1 MLSFRKKILFSDLI
15 LLLIL
20 IALLFPFVEKTVG
33 NIVQRS
39 LEERASELIDEIK
52 TAPTL
57 PSMIQRLKAQ
67 ELLVFFRVS
76 LIDERGRVL
85 YDSHVQKLLKDQYSP
100 YYLNSHPEVEEAFK
114 YGIGYSE
121 GYSQLFSQT
130 FAYVAKSFR
139 FEGKKYVLRTAFPFK
154 QIEELTKDFEIGFLS
169 LGAVILL
176 LYSFMTWAIIHQLSR
191 PIQHIITAI
200 KPYQEGKEEFLPRIE
215 MHKSIDPNDDFGRL
229 AHTLNFLSEKI
240 QKQIQTLTEERN
252 ENEAIL
258 ESLVEGVVAVD
269 SNNVVTYANFMACK
283 MLGTPK
289 YSMKGRPFETLK
301 ERPNSELVTV
311 CKELLVLCQQKSEI
325 LKEPIT
331 IGEIRKVFL
340 DIIAA
345 PKAHKSGAILV
356 LQDKTSEYK
365 VLQMGKDFVANASH
379 ELRTPITIIRGFA
392 ETLLDLPDLSPEML
406 QEITGKIVKTCHR
419 LNSLVKNLLT
429 LADIENLP
437 EERFE
442 ECDIETVIENC
453 KLILE
458 AMHKDV
464 VVNIE
469 KKTGIV
475 SIEADVDLLELA
487 INNLLENAV
496 KYSNPPAHITII
508 QEQVEDEIKI
518 IIKDKGIG
526 IPPENVDHVFARFY
540 TVDKARSRKFGGAGL
555 GLSIVKTII
564 EKHNGEIKASSVLG
578 EGTSFTITLPIIHKT
593 REKIEV
599 IETTPS
605 AE

>member
-15 LLLIL
+15 LLLVF

-33 NIVQRS
+33 NIVKKS
-39 LEERASELIDEIK
+39 LEERSSELIHEIE
-52 TAPTL
+52 TAPDL
-57 PSMIQRLKAQ
+57 FAMIQRLKTQ
-67 ELLVFFRVS
+67 ELLIFFRVS
-76 LIDERGRVL
+76 LIDGEGRVL
-85 YDSHVQKLLKDQYSP
+85 YDSHVQKLLKGRYSP
-100 YYLNSHPEVEEAFK
+100 YFLTSHPEVEEAFK

-121 GYSQLFSQT
+121 SYSQLFSQT
-130 FAYVAKSFR
+130 FAYVAKSFM

-154 QIEELTKDFEIGFLS
+154 QIEELTRDFEIGFLS

-176 LYSFMTWAIIHQLSR
+176 LYSFMTWAIIHRLSR

-215 MHKSIDPNDDFGRL
+215 MHKSIDLRDDFGRL

-240 QKQIQTLTEERN
+240 QRQIQILTEERN

-269 SNNVVTYANFMACK
+269 SNNIVTYANFMACK

-289 YSMKGRPFETLK
+289 YSILGRPFETLK
-301 ERPNSELVTV
+301 ERPNSDLLCV
-311 CKELLVLCQQKSEI
+311 CKELLILCQQQSEI
-325 LKEPIT
+325 LKEPVT

-345 PKAHKSGAILV
+345 PKTHKSGAILV

-392 ETLLDLPDLSPEML
+392 ETLLDLPDLSPKML

-437 EERFE
+437 ENNFE
-442 ECDIETVIENC
+442 ECDIETIIENC
-453 KLILE
+453 KNILE
-458 AMHKDV
+458 AMHGN
-464 VVNIE
+464 VNVTIE

-487 INNLLENAV
+487 INNLLENAL
-496 KYSNPPAHITII
+496 KYSNPPAKIRII
-508 QEQVEDEIKI
+508 QEQIEDEIKI
-518 IIKDKGIG
+518 VIEDKGIG
-526 IPPENVDHVFARFY
+526 IPPQDVDHIFERFY

-555 GLSIVKTII
+555 GLSIVKMII
-564 EKHNGEIKASSVLG
+564 EKHNGEITVSSVLG
-578 EGTSFTITLPIIHKT
+578 EGTHFTIILPIIHKT
-593 REKIEV
+593 KERIQEL
-599 IETTPS
+599 
-605 AE
+605 